1 MFSRNTHSKLT
12 AFVIANVVQS
22 TIWGR
27 QGILKVEIML
37 YGKLISVLLGTYYVK
52 KQQGQWYPYI
62 SSHGYIVFLH
72 DTIAVLVFPLFSVWI
87 LLHLLWGMHFMK
99 CRINHINSKC
109 FQLDSFDYIYL
120 HVQASGVQIL
130 MLLISMFYIWQ
141 YIYMCKLPVDKYQC
155 CWYKNEYADCKY
167 HPMIWCDNIVNDCK
181 KTDIVDITN
190 HYTHICTQV
199 HGRLTHW
206 GTEMHI
212 CVTKHGHHWF
222 N

>member
-1 MFSRNTHSKLT
+1 MVNFGSSLYDRYAIINELSGDIFKKHYICFLEIHTLNWDLLT

-27 QGILKVEIML
+27 QGILKVKIML

-52 KQQGQWYPYI
+52 KPQGQWYPYI

-87 LLHLLWGMHFMK
+87 LLYLLSGMHFMK

-109 FQLDSFDYIYL
+109 FQLDSFDYKYL

-130 MLLISMFYIWQ
+130 MLLISMFYIWLDVQ
-141 YIYMCKLPVDKYQC
+141 TTSGQISVLL
-155 CWYKNEYADCKY
+155 
-167 HPMIWCDNIVNDCK
+167 I
-181 KTDIVDITN
+181 
-190 HYTHICTQV
+190 
-199 HGRLTHW
+199 
-206 GTEMHI
+206 
-212 CVTKHGHHWF
+212 
-222 N
+222 